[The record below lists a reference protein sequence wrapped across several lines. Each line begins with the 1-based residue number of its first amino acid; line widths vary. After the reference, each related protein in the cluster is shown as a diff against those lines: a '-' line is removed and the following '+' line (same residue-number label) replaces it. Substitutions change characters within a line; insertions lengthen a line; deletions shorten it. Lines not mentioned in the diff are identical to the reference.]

1 MASRLT
7 NQVRIEQ
14 TRSELDHLQKEIGD
28 WLENCRKKDKLQQY
42 HTQLNVLEKALDGS
56 LGGLRS
62 ALDSVADDQL
72 SGEVYASCRAYDK
85 RLVLVQRVWAY
96 FRSKFDQR
104 DDPYLKQVL
113 AAADEVV
120 WSCYAEVFKNA
131 SFHSQREVSRG
142 PAPLPYIEPQ
152 YSPQAIPRDEPPPDL
167 KSDNNDD
174 LLYEYLKR
182 LPIPIVSLPPVC
194 AEEPWWLIYLG
205 HEVGHHL
212 QYDLMP
218 NLGLIDNFGQLLQET
233 ALSDPDPKCDAGGAQ
248 RWRSWGKEIF
258 ADICSVCSM
267 GPWAVRAMVELELAD
282 DRTMLK
288 RNKPR
293 YPSSVVRLDLLAH
306 VADVLGL
313 DGRAA
318 LGGNVQLEKLVN
330 GPPLM
335 EDNRDLRQAIAEDLK
350 MIPKIV
356 DIVMKK
362 SLVDLGRF
370 KDFYDWNVADFRPGG
385 SVYNWAQ
392 DLRNPANLYPEKS
405 LRAARMLISG
415 AVAAWTEVAAI
426 DDATKRQEAREQL
439 AKSLLPVLAESRE
452 EGTRATEPIAEP
464 EITNLGDQ
472 LTQMLLQT
480 IPDHGEL

>member
-1 MASRLT
+1 MAGRLT
-7 NQVRIEQ
+7 NQIRIEQ
-14 TRSELDHLQKEIGD
+14 TRSELDYLQREVKV
-28 WLENCRKKDKLQQY
+28 WLDDRRKKDKLRQY
-42 HTQLNVLEKALDGS
+42 NTQLNVLEQALNGS

-62 ALDSVADDQL
+62 KLDSVADNQP
-72 SGEVYASCRAYDK
+72 SGEVYVICRAYDK
-85 RLVLVQRVWAY
+85 RLVLVQRVWTY

-104 DDPYLKQVL
+104 DDPHFKQVL

-120 WSCYAEVFKNA
+120 WSCYAEVFKNV
-131 SFHSQREVSRG
+131 SFHSQREVTRG

-152 YSPQAIPRDEPPPDL
+152 YSPQAIPRDDPPPDL

-174 LLYEYLKR
+174 LLYKYLKR

-194 AEEPWWLIYLG
+194 LEEPWWLIYLG

-218 NLGLIDNFGQLLQET
+218 ELGLVDHFGQLLQET
-233 ALSDPDPKCDAGGAQ
+233 ASSEPDPKCDSIGAQ

-288 RNKPR
+288 SNKPR
-293 YPSSVVRLDLLAH
+293 YPSSVVRLDLLAR

-313 DGRAA
+313 EGRAA
-318 LGGNVQLEKLVN
+318 LGDNVELEKLVN

-335 EDNRDLRQAIAEDLK
+335 DGNRNLRQIAADDLK
-350 MIPKIV
+350 MVPKIV
-356 DIVMKK
+356 TIVMTK
-362 SLVDLGRF
+362 SLADLSRF
-370 KDFYDWNVADFRPGG
+370 KDLYDWNVSDFSPGG
-385 SVYNWAQ
+385 RVDNWAQ

-426 DDATKRQEAREQL
+426 DDATKRQEARERL
-439 AKSLLPVLAESRE
+439 AKNLLPVLAESRE

-464 EITNLGDQ
+464 DVTNLGDQ

-480 IPDHGEL
+480 IPDQGEM